1 MKALILTADG
11 FEDMELFYP
20 LYRIQEEGMDVDVAS
35 SIKGGVFGKHGY
47 RVEANLTFADV
58 DPDQYDLLVLPGG
71 KGPEKVRLD
80 TDALETTQ
88 AMMAAG
94 KVIASICHGSQILIS
109 AGLVAGK
116 NMTCWPGVRDDLKA
130 AGATYHDRE
139 VVTDGNLITSRMPDD
154 LPAFCKTIFNML
166 KVGV

>member
-20 LYRIQEEGMDVDVAS
+20 LYRVREEGIEVDVAGP
-35 SIKGGVFGKHGY
+35 IKGGVFGKHGY
-47 RVEANLTFADV
+47 RAEANLTFAEV
-58 DPDQYDLLVLPGG
+58 DPWQYDLLILPGG

-80 TDALETTQ
+80 PDALAITS
-88 AMMAAG
+88 AMLNSGKIVAA
-94 KVIASICHGSQILIS
+94 ICHGSQILIS

-116 NMTCWPGVRDDLKA
+116 TMTCWHGIRDDLKA
-130 AGATYHDRE
+130 AGANYHDRE
-139 VVTDGNLITSRMPDD
+139 VVVDGHLVTSRMPDD
-154 LPAFCKTIFNML
+154 LPAFCKNIFNLL

>member
-20 LYRIQEEGMDVDVAS
+20 LYRIQEEGIDVDVAS

-47 RVEANLTFADV
+47 RVEANLTFADI
-58 DPDQYDLLVLPGG
+58 DPDRYDLLILPGG

-80 TDALETTQ
+80 NDALEVTKT
-88 AMMAAG
+88 MMASG
-94 KVIASICHGSQILIS
+94 KIVASICHGSQILIS

-130 AGATYHDRE
+130 AGAIYHDRE
-139 VVTDGNLITSRMPDD
+139 VVTDGNLICSRMPDD
-154 LPAFCKTIFNML
+154 LPAFCRTIFTML
-166 KVGV
+166 KIGV